1 VCIGKLCSDVRQSTD
16 DVVNSTVSP
25 VRVLSD
31 QSDDEVQHKNGIG
44 FRYLFGKVNVVNFRR

>member
-1 VCIGKLCSDVRQSTD
+1 MCIGKLCSDVRQSTD

-31 QSDDEVQHKNGIG
+31 QSDDEVQHKNG
-44 FRYLFGKVNVVNFRR
+44 LFCTESN